1 MKPESGS
8 LRSRHEPES
17 IMEKNA
23 KEALQVTK
31 EIVVK
36 FIETGRISPANF
48 AEIFPGVY
56 QVVLQTIT
64 RPGGPTGVALLGK
77 SNSGENGQDT

>member
-1 MKPESGS
+1 
-8 LRSRHEPES
+8 
-17 IMEKNA
+17 MEKDA

-48 AEIFPGVY
+48 AEVFPGVY

-64 RPGGPTGVALLGK
+64 RPLYLGEPGSATLPGGAK
-77 SNSGENGQDT
+77 SGESGQGA

>member
-1 MKPESGS
+1 
-8 LRSRHEPES
+8 
-17 IMEKNA
+17 MEKDA

-48 AEIFPGVY
+48 AEVFPGVY

-64 RPGGPTGVALLGK
+64 RPVVTQSADRSAHSGGSTASGGSK
-77 SNSGENGQDT
+77 SGENGQSA

>member
-1 MKPESGS
+1 V
-8 LRSRHEPES
+8 
-17 IMEKNA
+17 EKDA

-48 AEIFPGVY
+48 AEVFPGVY

-64 RPGGPTGVALLGK
+64 RPGGPGLSAIPGGIK
-77 SNSGENGQDT
+77 SGENGQGA

>member
-1 MKPESGS
+1 
-8 LRSRHEPES
+8 
-17 IMEKNA
+17 MEKDA

-36 FIETGRISPANF
+36 FIESGRISPANF

-64 RPGGPTGVALLGK
+64 HPGVFTGAALPGGEKPGA
-77 SNSGENGQDT
+77 SGRDD

>member
-1 MKPESGS
+1 
-8 LRSRHEPES
+8 
-17 IMEKNA
+17 MEKNA

-64 RPGGPTGVALLGK
+64 RPGGPAGAVLLGK
-77 SNSGENGQDT
+77 AKSGENGQDE